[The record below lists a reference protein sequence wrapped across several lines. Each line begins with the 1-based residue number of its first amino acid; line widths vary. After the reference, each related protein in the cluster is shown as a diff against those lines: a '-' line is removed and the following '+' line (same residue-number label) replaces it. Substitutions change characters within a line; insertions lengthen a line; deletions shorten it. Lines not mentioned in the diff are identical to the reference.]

1 MSRSLLLDI
10 FIFFLL
16 FLSIFIVLVDGSI
29 GFMVLGGEGIDIIS
43 SGDPSGVLKGDGEWN
58 RTYGGPYK

>member
-29 GFMVLGGEGIDIIS
+29 GFMVLEGWDFEILSD
-43 SGDPSGVLKGDGEWN
+43 
-58 RTYGGPYK
+58 